1 MISSRNDSRA
11 LRRSGFTLIEVTISL
26 GIVAFAMVSLVGL
39 LPAGLSNFR
48 MAMSQT
54 IESQIV
60 QGLSE
65 EIALTDFSNLA
76 DLEGRKFTYDNSGVT
91 TRTGDPA
98 TIYTA
103 TVKLEPVDSLSS
115 YPVRLQDSAS
125 RNEAYNVRIQISR
138 VNQTQQINQY
148 SLIVANKRGHASP

>member
-11 LRRSGFTLIEVTISL
+11 FRSSGFTLIEVTISL
-26 GIVAFAMVSLVGL
+26 GIVAFVMVSLVGL
-39 LPAGLSNFR
+39 LPAGLSNFQT
-48 MAMSQT
+48 AISQT

-65 EIALTDFSNLA
+65 EIALTDFSNLS
-76 DLEGRKFTYDNSGVT
+76 DLAGKKFTYDNSGIST
-91 TRTGDPA
+91 IAGDPA

-103 TVKLEPVDSLSS
+103 TVKLEAVDSLAS
-115 YPVRLQDSAS
+115 YPVRLQDSAA

-138 VNQTQQINQY
+138 VNQPQQINQY

>member
-1 MISSRNDSRA
+1 MISSRDSSRA

-48 MAMSQT
+48 TAMSQT

-65 EIALTDFSNLA
+65 EIALTDFANLA
-76 DLEGRKFTYDNSGVT
+76 DLEGKKFTYDNSGIS
-91 TRTGDPA
+91 TRSGDPA

-103 TVKLEPVDSLSS
+103 TVKLEAVDSLSS
-115 YPVRLQDSAS
+115 FPVRLQDSSA

-138 VNQTQQINQY
+138 ANQPQQINQY
-148 SLIVANKRGHASP
+148 SLIVANRRGHASS

>member
-1 MISSRNDSRA
+1 MISSRSDIRP

-26 GIVAFAMVSLVGL
+26 GIVAFVMVSLVGL

-48 MAMSQT
+48 TAMSQT

-65 EIALTDFSNLA
+65 EIALTDFANLA
-76 DLEGRKFTYDNSGVT
+76 ALEGKQFTYDNSGVS

-103 TVKLEPVDSLSS
+103 TVTLEALDSLSS
-115 YPVRLQDSAS
+115 YPVRLQTSS
-125 RNEAYNVRIQISR
+125 RNEAYNVRIRISR
-138 VNQTQQINQY
+138 VNQPQQINQY
-148 SLIVANKRGHASP
+148 SLIVANKRGHASS